1 MADARIEGSMGLIRD
16 INCRNCSQTRGCSAA
31 SRFDEALKK
40 MNEEEEEK
48 AELTGAGKQE
58 KDEDKDK
65 DAGKRGETAVE
76 RFGRRA

>member
-1 MADARIEGSMGLIRD
+1 MADPKIEGSMGGRSLIRD
-16 INCRNCSQTRGCSAA
+16 IYCRNCSQTHGCSAA

-40 MNEEEEEK
+40 MDEEK

-65 DAGKRGETAVE
+65 DAGKTGKMAVE